1 MLVHVET
8 CFIGGYVASFWLI
21 LFSTFRVP
29 SQLGRFS
36 GYLLLAVSGAMLISV
51 VDETTRAVREGGPY
65 SAMTSVVLSDRLD
78 AMGLHAGDRIA
89 IVGGS
94 GIYAARLSRVKIVA
108 EIMGEDTPAF
118 WRLTPEKTGIVFQE
132 MAESG
137 ARMVLAPDPGPALRL
152 DSSWVKV
159 EGLPF
164 YLLRL

>member
-1 MLVHVET
+1 MN
-8 CFIGGYVASFWLI
+8 S
-21 LFSTFRVP
+21 P
-29 SQLGRFS
+29 SRP
-36 GYLLLAVSGAMLISV
+36 IK
-51 VDETTRAVREGGPY
+51 TRAVREGGPY
-65 SAMTSVVLSDRLD
+65 SARTNVVLSDRLD

-118 WRLTPEKTGIVFQE
+118 WHLTPEKAEIVFQK

-137 ARMVLAPDPGPALRL
+137 ARMVLAPDPGPALRP

-159 EGLPF
+159 AGLPF